1 MCICFAIPPLPG
13 CRGHLERG
21 TEGRSWAWTILG
33 GRGLGEG
40 LPAWYLFWDFG
51 VEVHRSNLGWK
62 GLEIRVGVSH
72 PGMVETGG

>member
-1 MCICFAIPPLPG
+1 M
-13 CRGHLERG
+13 
-21 TEGRSWAWTILG
+21 
-33 GRGLGEG
+33 GEG